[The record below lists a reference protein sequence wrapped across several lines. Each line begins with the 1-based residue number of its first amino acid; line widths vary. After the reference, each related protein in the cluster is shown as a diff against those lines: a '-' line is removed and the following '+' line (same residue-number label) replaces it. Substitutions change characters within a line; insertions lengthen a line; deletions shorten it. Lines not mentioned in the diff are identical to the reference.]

1 MNTCQ
6 VKIQNIPPFYI
17 YVHRRVCCKQKKNL
31 GGVFMEEIKNGEVL
45 FPPLLN
51 GTGWPSPCRLAQS
64 ACMLSHFSCVQ
75 YFATL
80 WTVAHQAP
88 LSIGFSRQEY
98 WSGLPRLSLGDLP
111 NPGIEL
117 ASLMSPALAGGFFA
131 TSTIWKAPGWPGSL
145 HNYCTRNELIIQ
157 MVTYDFTNMCLF
169 LSNRQ
174 NKEIHLVVTIP

>member
-1 MNTCQ
+1 MSRSCTLLCIPSWLSHHSESFNNCRATECWGLAVLHLPPEMVFSLAEVSLPTKVQTC
-6 VKIQNIPPFYI
+6 IP
-17 YVHRRVCCKQKKNL
+17 
-31 GGVFMEEIKNGEVL
+31 
-45 FPPLLN
+45 
-51 GTGWPSPCRLAQS
+51 
-64 ACMLSHFSCVQ
+64 SHFSCVQ
-75 YFATL
+75 FFATL

-145 HNYCTRNELIIQ
+145 HNYCTRNELII
-157 MVTYDFTNMCLF
+157 
-169 LSNRQ
+169 
-174 NKEIHLVVTIP
+174 